1 MRKNRLLN
9 LLTEG
14 QKSTLMTKN
23 RLFLDK
29 MKSFPQFFS
38 SKFRIKH
45 LNCKLFKTLF
55 MPPNAQIRAF
65 GFLRDERQDHLA
77 LGFTI
82 YIKKLLPFRAAV
94 FNIY

>member
-1 MRKNRLLN
+1 
-9 LLTEG
+9 
-14 QKSTLMTKN
+14 
-23 RLFLDK
+23 
-29 MKSFPQFFS
+29 
-38 SKFRIKH
+38 
-45 LNCKLFKTLF
+45 

>member
-38 SKFRIKH
+38 NLSIKYYYPR
-45 LNCKLFKTLF
+45 LVKTLF
-55 MPPNAQIRAF
+55 RPSNTQTRAF
-65 GFLRDERQDHLA
+65 GILREERQDHLA

>member
-38 SKFRIKH
+38 NLSIKYYYPR
-45 LNCKLFKTLF
+45 LVKTLF

-65 GFLRDERQDHLA
+65 GILREERQDHLA
-77 LGFTI
+77 RGFTI